1 MNNQITI
8 FDLMEVN
15 QVDAFEPQLTNLEN
29 EIKSY
34 VYNYHKGKRN
44 GILMADLAAKFNV
57 SEREIR
63 DLMASITQKSVID
76 FDSSDYGYFAC
87 AAGEPRD
94 WNRVK
99 RAVGSIRRICKGDP
113 KKLEMFYKELNIL
126 KNELR

>member
-8 FDLMEVN
+8 FDLMKVN

-94 WNRVK
+94 WN
-99 RAVGSIRRICKGDP
+99 S
-113 KKLEMFYKELNIL
+113 
-126 KNELR
+126 

>member
-8 FDLMEVN
+8 FDLIEVIEI
-15 QVDAFEPQLTNLEN
+15 DAYEPQLTDLEN

-34 VYNYHKGKRN
+34 VYSYHKGKKN
-44 GILMADLAAKFNV
+44 GILMADLAIKFNV

-63 DLMASITQKSVID
+63 DLMASITQKSIID
-76 FDSSDYGYFAC
+76 FDSANGYFAC
-87 AAGEPRD
+87 GPGEPRD

-99 RAVGSIRRICKGDP
+99 RCISTIRRICKGDP
-113 KKLEMFYKELNIL
+113 KKIDMLYKELNIL